1 MISTS
6 DFKNGISIEIDGD
19 IYTIIEFQHVKP
31 GKGGAFVRTKLKN
44 LQTGAVLDKTF
55 RAGEKFEQAIIDRK
69 DMQYIYN
76 DGHNY
81 YFMDKDT
88 YEQVPIDMEMI
99 GDSADLLKEGNDVE
113 VTSCKGMIIGIQ
125 LPTTIALQVVKTMP
139 GVKGNTVSGAMKPAI
154 VETGAIIQVPLF
166 IKEGDIIKIA
176 TSDKKYQER
185 V

>member
-6 DFKNGISIEIDGD
+6 DFKNGLSIELDNEL
-19 IYTIIEFQHVKP
+19 YTIIEFQHVKP
-31 GKGGAFVRTKLKN
+31 GKGGAFVRTKLRN
-44 LQTGAVLDKTF
+44 VQTGAVIDRTF
-55 RAGEKFEQAIIDRK
+55 RAGERFEQAIIERK

-88 YEQVPIDMEMI
+88 YEQIPIGIEKI
-99 GDSADLLKEGNDVE
+99 GDSADLLKEGINIE
-113 VTSCKGMIIGIQ
+113 VIFYKGMVIGIE

-139 GVKGNTVSGAMKPAI
+139 GVKGNTVSGAMKPATL
-154 VETGAIIQVPLF
+154 ETGAEVQVPLF
-166 IKEGDIIKIA
+166 IKEGDIIRI
-176 TSDKKYQER
+176 TTIDKKYQER